1 MDRQRLRFQ
10 LEVERDRNPIEGR
23 LTDEHGHTVAFTGWL
38 ELMTVLETRLSAR
51 VPSPGA
57 PALGAPTPG
66 ELD

>member
-1 MDRQRLRFQ
+1 
-10 LEVERDRNPIEGR
+10 

-38 ELMTVLETRLSAR
+38 ELITMLETRLSAT

-57 PALGAPTPG
+57 PAPDALAPG

>member
-10 LEVERDRNPIEGR
+10 LEVEGDRNPIEGR

-38 ELMTVLETRLSAR
+38 EFITVLETRLSGAVR
-51 VPSPGA
+51 APGG
-57 PALGAPTPG
+57 PRSG